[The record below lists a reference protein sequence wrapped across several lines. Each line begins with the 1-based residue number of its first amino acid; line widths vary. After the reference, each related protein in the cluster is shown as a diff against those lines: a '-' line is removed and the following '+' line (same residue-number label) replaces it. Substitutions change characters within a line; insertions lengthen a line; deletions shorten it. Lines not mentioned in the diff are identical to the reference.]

1 MCIRARCACMTVV
14 SAHVS
19 FHSLYNLWLFHLILP
34 PPPPALIDVTAFV
47 YIVCDVTVFVP
58 TQLPLHSP
66 VVRVTHSLLMRH
78 NSKNLWAPNWLH
90 KTADWIPMIKI
101 GFSKNKTLIHQQ
113 VLMFVNCLYPT
124 CMHVLWLILSYSLC
138 IFVCLAFFPG
148 VYTSKLNE
156 SLRLFWHFELRSLPF
171 DSPLNAAGDD

>member
-34 PPPPALIDVTAFV
+34 PPPPSLIDVTAFV

-66 VVRVTHSLLMRH
+66 VVRVTRSLLMRH

-101 GFSKNKTLIHQQ
+101 GLSKNKTKQNIDTPAGADVRQLFISHMHACA
-113 VLMFVNCLYPT
+113 VAYIIILAVYICLP
-124 CMHVLWLILSYSLC
+124 
-138 IFVCLAFFPG
+138 CLFPG
-148 VYTSKLNE
+148 GLYIKVERE
-156 SLRLFWHFELRSLPF
+156 STFILTFWAALSSLW
-171 DSPLNAAGDD
+171 